1 LDPAVDLAVVA
12 PDFAAPIG
20 VRLIAGEATGL
31 GALRPDGSSAR
42 SGDAC
47 ALSRTEAEAL
57 SVRPLSRLANGDGRS
72 VPRLSTA

>member
-12 PDFAAPIG
+12 PDFAAPVG

-42 SGDAC
+42 TGDAF
-47 ALSRTEAEAL
+47 ALS
-57 SVRPLSRLANGDGRS
+57 
-72 VPRLSTA
+72 